1 MPNVHT
7 VEVCQTL
14 EDLLGEELDQLFLE
28 TSLVRCAIDRS
39 DRATGYVFQ
48 ETRRQ
53 LKSDGVKLTLTDG
66 RY

>member
-14 EDLLGEELDQLFLE
+14 EDLLGEKLDQLFLE

-39 DRATGYVFQ
+39 DRASRYIFQ
-48 ETRRQ
+48 ETTGQ
-53 LKSDGVKLTLTDG
+53 LKSDRTKLTLTDD